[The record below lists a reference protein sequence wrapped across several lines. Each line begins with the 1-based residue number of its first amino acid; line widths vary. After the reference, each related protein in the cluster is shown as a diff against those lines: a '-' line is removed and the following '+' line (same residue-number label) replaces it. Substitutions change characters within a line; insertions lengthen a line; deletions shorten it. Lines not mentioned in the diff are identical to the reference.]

1 MKYIDSEKL
10 IAEIER
16 LAKSYKDPTFVTVRG
31 NTANNFRD
39 NLLSF
44 IASLQQE
51 QPDTKEQSSH
61 LEHWLA
67 FFGCP
72 EENIEKCATQ
82 ISQGYG
88 AIRYPEGVQHGA
100 EAVNELAQQEEPEVD
115 LEKFDKEVTKIW
127 GKCAADPD
135 DSLACFHI
143 ETFNEIARHFY
154 GLRNR
159 ALEEAARHV
168 YESWMGGTMVDVRLD
183 MVELGKVLNAR
194 EK

>member
-16 LAKSYKDPTFVTVRG
+16 LKNQTERRLDNIVPIRKKDTMDEEQLAKIEL
-31 NTANNFRD
+31 RD
-39 NLLSF
+39 KVDKAYLNGVLITLSDVLSC
-44 IASLQQE
+44 ITSLQPE

-88 AIRYPEGVQHGA
+88 AIRYLEGVQRGA
-100 EAVNELAQQEEPEVD
+100 EAVNELAQQEQPEVD
-115 LEKFDKEVTKIW
+115 LEREIIKYKVPFS
-127 GKCAADPD
+127 D
-135 DSLACFHI
+135 DREYL
-143 ETFNEIARHFY
+143 NEQTIDAIARHFY
-154 GLRNR
+154 
-159 ALEEAARHV
+159 
-168 YESWMGGTMVDVRLD
+168 
-183 MVELGKVLNAR
+183 ELGLNAR
-194 EK
+194 KEETK